1 MVLGQK
7 ANEYKRIL
15 QTWTIFKRR
24 IYIKQ
29 QNVMSELQQVVC
41 WNGWKGE
48 MNLRQTGQE
57 PRSVWLFCLAVYIGD
72 HRQTALETDIYIY
85 IYSIYLYWLYIYIY
99 IYIRLVEWMR
109 KLKILSNLWKFNSFS
124 FYTWQCC
131 TWERILVFF
140 HPESTLP
147 FTSHAPMVSI
157 VP

>member
-15 QTWTIFKRR
+15 QTWTIFKRH

-48 MNLRQTGQE
+48 MNLRQTDQE
-57 PRSVWLFCLAVYIGD
+57 PRSVSSAWQCTLVITGRLLWRLIYTYIFIVYIY
-72 HRQTALETDIYIY
+72 TD
-85 IYSIYLYWLYIYIY
+85 YIYIY
-99 IYIRLVEWMR
+99 IWLVEWMR